1 MPLFT
6 SPSVMVR
13 FSRETVN
20 FMQASKNSICLALAM
35 NAPKPMMQVFE
46 ISCEIFSLI
55 VNHMRGPLKAE
66 IEVFFRE
73 IYLPI
78 LEMKVSTVDRKARVV
93 NTLLGPISRD
103 ARTLVEMYLNYDCNG
118 SLMSNIYERYSRS
131 RMIFNASRLLN
142 VLSKITLTP
151 VHLTAAQAADHQAA
165 IHAAHAAHNSI
176 ASPTLSPTPSQTSF
190 PPPSPG
196 LAPSPSLT
204 EPMPTP
210 APIPPTSTSSEYNL
224 KV

>member
-1 MPLFT
+1 MLTAFSAADLKSVPMRSKVLCLTIIRSVLRDFMPVFT
-6 SPSVMVR
+6 STSIMVR

-35 NAPKPMMQVFE
+35 NAPKPIMQVFD
-46 ISCEIFSLI
+46 ISCEIFSLM

-93 NTLLGPISRD
+93 GTLLGPISRD

-118 SLMSNIYERYSRS
+118 SLMSNIYERY
-131 RMIFNASRLLN
+131 AS
-142 VLSKITLTP
+142 VPAILT
-151 VHLTAAQAADHQAA
+151 VKD
-165 IHAAHAAHNSI
+165 S
-176 ASPTLSPTPSQTSF
+176 
-190 PPPSPG
+190 
-196 LAPSPSLT
+196 
-204 EPMPTP
+204 
-210 APIPPTSTSSEYNL
+210 
-224 KV
+224 